1 MARRLAMMTGARRRT
16 VFRFRPPMPPLTRT
30 WTVRPA
36 LRAGRSFEPLRRAA
50 SWGGRT
56 RPCNSNSA
64 DAAASAVSNR
74 DGFRR
79 FEALSRSPLHHRV
92 GLPLLS
98 FMNEGA
104 VGEQIQRMFP
114 HVQVPEWAST
124 NQHVDRALGDALRA
138 WKLPGNSALTE
149 AIVKAIERALPK
161 SHGGDGKCGGF
172 TRWRVMKKEEEEE
185 NAHADYDHGAS
196 TGGRGFDVLLE
207 RHNIMDA
214 TAEEAEAEAATT
226 PALAVQVG
234 RRNDAWWITLNDGM
248 NRVLDLGTFTKP
260 FLLVVLTLRERR
272 FRRKKFVMGSA
283 RVGVFL
289 VTPRSGRDPP
299 FFAEDNFRL
308 SLLWRGL
315 AKDVDT
321 LSRDFGTALRTALLL
336 PSWNAAAAPTDYACL
351 GPNCCRVGSKVHRL
365 VLYGRQNLFHRLLTT
380 LPTLSPPPPGAPR
393 LRQSPH
399 VHGAPSRCILG
410 YPFGRNERDLLL
422 RGPGPGRW

>member
-1 MARRLAMMTGARRRT
+1 MARRLTMMTGARRRT

-30 WTVRPA
+30 WPVRPA
-36 LRAGRSFEPLRRAA
+36 LRAGRSFEPLRRTA
-50 SWGGRT
+50 SCGGRT
-56 RPCNSNSA
+56 RPCNSNSTA
-64 DAAASAVSNR
+64 SAASAVAQRERLRTWECVRNR
-74 DGFRR
+74 DGFLR

-104 VGEQIQRMFP
+104 VGEHIQRMFP
-114 HVQVPEWAST
+114 HVQVPEWART
-124 NQHVDRALGDALRA
+124 NQHVDRALGDTLRA
-138 WKLPGNSALTE
+138 WRKLPGKHQRTENSALTE

-172 TRWRVMKKEEEEE
+172 TRWRVKKKKEEEEE
-185 NAHADYDHGAS
+185 DAQADYDHGAS
-196 TGGRGFDVLLE
+196 TGCRGFDVLLE
-207 RHNIMDA
+207 RHNIMEA
-214 TAEEAEAEAATT
+214 TADEAEAEAATA

-234 RRNDAWWITLNDGM
+234 RRNNAWWITLNDGM
-248 NRVLDLGTFTKP
+248 NRVLDLGTFTEP
-260 FLLVVLTLRERR
+260 FLMVVLTLRERR

-315 AKDVDT
+315 AKDVDA

-336 PSWNAAAAPTDYACL
+336 PSWNSAAAPTDYACL
-351 GPNCCRVGSKVHRL
+351 GPNCCRVGSKVHRGSL
-365 VLYGRQNLFHRLLTT
+365 VL
-380 LPTLSPPPPGAPR
+380 
-393 LRQSPH
+393 
-399 VHGAPSRCILG
+399 
-410 YPFGRNERDLLL
+410 
-422 RGPGPGRW
+422 